1 MSRKYLE
8 PVIRDESIQFQE
20 NNNSKLANTIINNS
34 IFGIC
39 IIAVSFRVLIIAVI
53 MLAACAL
60 WSLLTLKASM
70 KTFAMMGGILLFL
83 CLYYFL
89 GLSHY
94 ERGPEKFT
102 NAFSL
107 ILFSFVFFF
116 ILGYKETVEGR
127 IKWLNFFSL
136 CSIIYVITVCI
147 YSILK
152 GYPGYNLVYDPI
164 NRSEENSPLYALQ
177 LVLFS
182 IAYVNFNWSKQRR
195 FFNIALILI
204 ATFFSVLYLGSRA
217 AFFLIIIFFTLK
229 IITRKHSLLLFFVL
243 IIMAALIIMNFASDL
258 NITNSF
264 NFGGFSERGL
274 DSPRF
279 SMFIYG
285 ISNFLDYPFGG
296 LKVHAEGYTGIWF
309 HNMLLDL
316 VRVSGYY
323 VMFLWLIILI
333 VTTCFLMKFND
344 KKYIIL
350 FIIVNVA
357 FMQDLA
363 FDGFFNLMALEFYL
377 IGASLVKAQKFNV

>member
-1 MSRKYLE
+1 MSGKYLD
-8 PVIRDESIQFQE
+8 PVVRAENMQLQE
-20 NNNSKLANTIINNS
+20 NNTAKKANAIIINLL
-34 IFGIC
+34 FGIC
-39 IIAVSFRVLIIAVI
+39 ILAVSFRVLIVAVI
-53 MLAACAL
+53 MLAVCAL
-60 WSLLTLKASM
+60 WSLFTLKASLR
-70 KTFAMMGGILLFL
+70 TFAMMGLVLLFL
-83 CLYYFL
+83 GAYYFL

-107 ILFSFVFFF
+107 ILLSFIFFF
-116 ILGYKETVEGR
+116 ILGYKESVSGR
-127 IKWLNFFSL
+127 IKWLNYFSL
-136 CSIIYVITVCI
+136 CSIVYVIIVCI
-147 YSILK
+147 YSMLK
-152 GYPGYNLVYDPI
+152 GQPGYNLVYDPI
-164 NRSEENSPLYALQ
+164 NRGEENSPLYALQ

-195 FFNIALILI
+195 LFNIALMLV
-204 ATFFSVLYLGSRA
+204 ATFFSVIYLGSRA
-217 AFFLIIIFFTLK
+217 AFFLIVIFFTLK
-229 IITRKHSLLLFFVL
+229 IITKKNNLLFLFVL
-243 IIMAALIIMNFASDL
+243 LIITAPILISFTSDL

-316 VRVSGYY
+316 VRVSGFY
-323 VMFLWLIILI
+323 VMFLWLTIL
-333 VTTCFLMKFND
+333 VLTTYLLMKLKN
-344 KKYIIL
+344 KQYIIL
-350 FIIVNVA
+350 FIIINIA

-377 IGASLVKAQKFNV
+377 IGASLFKERNLNV

>member
-1 MSRKYLE
+1 
-8 PVIRDESIQFQE
+8 
-20 NNNSKLANTIINNS
+20 
-34 IFGIC
+34 
-39 IIAVSFRVLIIAVI
+39 
-53 MLAACAL
+53 
-60 WSLLTLKASM
+60 
-70 KTFAMMGGILLFL
+70 
-83 CLYYFL
+83 
-89 GLSHY
+89 
-94 ERGPEKFT
+94 

-107 ILFSFVFFF
+107 ILLSSVFFF
-116 ILGYKETVEGR
+116 ILGYRESVDGR

-136 CSIIYVITVCI
+136 CSIIYVIVVCI
-147 YSILK
+147 YSMFK

-164 NRSEENSPLYALQ
+164 NMSEENSPLYALQ
-177 LVLFS
+177 LILFS

-195 FFNIALILI
+195 FFNIALMLI
-204 ATFFSVLYLGSRA
+204 ATFFSVFYLGSRA
-217 AFFLIIIFFTLK
+217 AFFLIMIFLTLK
-229 IITRKHSLLLFFVL
+229 IITKKYSLLLFFVSL
-243 IIMAALIIMNFASDL
+243 IVTALIITNFAGDL

-279 SMFIYG
+279 SMFVYG

-333 VTTCFLMKFND
+333 ITTYLLMKGKD
-344 KKYIIL
+344 KQCIIV
-350 FIIVNVA
+350 FIIINIA

-377 IGASLVKAQKFNV
+377 IGASLAKARQFNV

>member
-1 MSRKYLE
+1 MSRKYHG
-8 PVIRDESIQFQE
+8 PVIKYE
-20 NNNSKLANTIINNS
+20 NMHFRENKNSKLANTIIINLF
-34 IFGIC
+34 FGGC
-39 IIAVSFRVLIIAVI
+39 IVAVSFRVLIVAVI
-53 MLAACAL
+53 MLAICAL

-70 KTFAMMGGILLFL
+70 KTFVMMGGVLLFL

-89 GLSHY
+89 GLPHY

-107 ILFSFVFFF
+107 ILLSSVFFF
-116 ILGYKETVEGR
+116 ILGYRESVDGR

-136 CSIIYVITVCI
+136 CSIIYVIVVCI
-147 YSILK
+147 YSMFK

-164 NRSEENSPLYALQ
+164 NMSEENSPLYALQ
-177 LVLFS
+177 LILFS

-195 FFNIALILI
+195 FFNIALMLI
-204 ATFFSVLYLGSRA
+204 ATFFSVFYLGSRA
-217 AFFLIIIFFTLK
+217 AFFLIMIFLTLK
-229 IITRKHSLLLFFVL
+229 IITKKYSLLLFFVSL
-243 IIMAALIIMNFASDL
+243 IVTALIITNFAGDL

-279 SMFIYG
+279 SMFVYG

-333 VTTCFLMKFND
+333 ITTYLLMKGKD
-344 KKYIIL
+344 KQCIIV
-350 FIIVNVA
+350 FIIINIA

-377 IGASLVKAQKFNV
+377 IGASLAKARQFNV